1 MISILLTI
9 LKILGLLL
17 LSVLGILLVLIL
29 LVLFVPV
36 RYRIV
41 LHRKETEKAPVTA
54 KVSITWLLHMVSAV
68 FSYPEE
74 AYVKIKLFF
83 ITVFRSD
90 QPPKEKIKKEKKQK
104 EKTQKKSHKTEEGTK
119 NEKINASRQE
129 EKRDVDKENDKEEQ
143 RKTEQEEDKK
153 EQKENSDNTGEDKES
168 KEDFFK
174 KLLSILKNIKY
185 TITKICDKIKHIV
198 NNIRYY
204 IDILKSDTFRM
215 AWSVCSPQVFG
226 LLKSIL
232 PNKIQG
238 KLRIGTGDPASTGQ
252 VLAAYGILYPLL
264 GNHIE
269 IIPDFEQQIVEGDL
283 LIKGKITFFRLVKT
297 AWIVYFNKNL
307 RQLIKLFKREA
318 A

>member
-9 LKILGLLL
+9 LKILGLFLL
-17 LSVLGILLVLIL
+17 AMLGILLLLIV

-36 RYRIV
+36 QYRIT
-41 LHRKETEKAPVTA
+41 LHRKESEEAPVTA
-54 KVSITWLLHMVSAV
+54 KLSVTWLLHVVSAV
-68 FSYPEE
+68 FFYPEE
-74 AYVKIKLFF
+74 AYIKVKLLF

-90 QPPKEKIKKEKKQK
+90 QPPKEKEKKQKEKIQKEEAQK
-104 EKTQKKSHKTEEGTK
+104 EKTQKKSQEPETQPMAEKTS
-119 NEKINASRQE
+119 ASLPE
-129 EKRDVDKENDKEEQ
+129 EKKEADRRKEKDEPG
-143 RKTEQEEDKK
+143 KK
-153 EQKENSDNTGEDKES
+153 
-168 KEDFFK
+168 DFFR

-185 TITKICDKIKHIV
+185 TIIKICDKIKHIV

-232 PNKIQG
+232 PKKFVGNIKM
-238 KLRIGTGDPASTGQ
+238 GTGDPASTGQ
-252 VLAAYGILYPLL
+252 VMAAYGILYPLL

-283 LIKGKITFFRLVKT
+283 LVKGKITLFRLVKT
-297 AWIVYFNKNL
+297 AWIVYFNKDL
-307 RQLIKLFKREA
+307 RHLIKLLKREA

>member
-17 LSVLGILLVLIL
+17 LVVLGILLVFVF
-29 LVLFVPV
+29 LVLFVPI

-41 LHRKETEKAPVTA
+41 LHRKETEETPMTA
-54 KVSITWLLHMVSAV
+54 KVSVTWLLHMVKAF

-74 AYVKIKLFF
+74 AYIKIKLFF

-90 QPPKEKIKKEKKQK
+90 KPSGEKGKKEKKQK
-104 EKTQKKSHKTEEGTK
+104 EKTQKKGRRAEEHKSDDQT
-119 NEKINASRQE
+119 IN
-129 EKRDVDKENDKEEQ
+129 
-143 RKTEQEEDKK
+143 KK
-153 EQKENSDNTGEDKES
+153 EQKETDKEAGKIEQKENPGNTGQNRES
-168 KEDFFK
+168 KKDFFK

-215 AWSVCSPQVFG
+215 AWNKCMPQVFG
-226 LLKSIL
+226 LMKSIL
-232 PNKIQG
+232 PKKLQG
-238 KLRIGTGDPASTGQ
+238 SITIGTEEPASTGQ
-252 VLAAYGILYPLL
+252 ILAAYGILYPLL

-269 IIPDFEQQIVEGDL
+269 IIPDFEHKIVEGDL
-283 LIKGKITFFRLVKT
+283 FIKGKITLFRLVKT
-297 AWIVYFNKNL
+297 A
-307 RQLIKLFKREA
+307 
-318 A
+318 

>member
-9 LKILGLLL
+9 LKILGLFLLAMLGVLL
-17 LSVLGILLVLIL
+17 LLIV

-36 RYRIV
+36 RYRIT
-41 LHRKETEKAPVTA
+41 LHRKESEEAPVKA
-54 KVSITWLLHMVSAV
+54 KLSVTWLLHVVSAV
-68 FSYPEE
+68 FFYPEE
-74 AYVKIKLFF
+74 AYIKIKLLF

-90 QPPKEKIKKEKKQK
+90 QPPKEKEKKQKEKIQKEKIQKEEAQK
-104 EKTQKKSHKTEEGTK
+104 EKTQKK
-119 NEKINASRQE
+119 RQE
-129 EKRDVDKENDKEEQ
+129 PERQPMAEKTSASLPEE
-143 RKTEQEEDKK
+143 KK
-153 EQKENSDNTGEDKES
+153 EADRRKEKDEPGK
-168 KEDFFK
+168 KDFFR

-185 TITKICDKIKHIV
+185 TIIKICDKIKHIV

-232 PNKIQG
+232 PKKFVGNIKM
-238 KLRIGTGDPASTGQ
+238 GTGDPASTGQ
-252 VLAAYGILYPLL
+252 VMAAYGILYPLL

-283 LIKGKITFFRLVKT
+283 LVKGKITLFRLVKT
-297 AWIVYFNKNL
+297 AWIVYFNKDL
-307 RQLIKLFKREA
+307 RHLIKLLKREA

>member
-41 LHRKETEKAPVTA
+41 LHRKETEKAPVAA

-90 QPPKEKIKKEKKQK
+90 QPSKEKIKKEKKQK
-104 EKTQKKSHKTEEGTK
+104 DKTQKKSHKTEEGTK
-119 NEKINASRQE
+119 NEKINAFRQE

-143 RKTEQEEDKK
+143 RKIEQEEDKK
-153 EQKENSDNTGEDKES
+153 EQKKISDNKGEDKES
-168 KEDFFK
+168 KKDFFK
-174 KLLSILKNIKY
+174 KLLSILKNIK
-185 TITKICDKIKHIV
+185 
-198 NNIRYY
+198 
-204 IDILKSDTFRM
+204 
-215 AWSVCSPQVFG
+215 
-226 LLKSIL
+226 
-232 PNKIQG
+232 
-238 KLRIGTGDPASTGQ
+238 IGRAH
-252 VLAAYGILYPLL
+252 V
-264 GNHIE
+264 
-269 IIPDFEQQIVEGDL
+269 
-283 LIKGKITFFRLVKT
+283 
-297 AWIVYFNKNL
+297 
-307 RQLIKLFKREA
+307 
-318 A
+318 

>member
-9 LKILGLLL
+9 LKILGLFLL
-17 LSVLGILLVLIL
+17 AMLGILLLLIV

-36 RYRIV
+36 RYRIT
-41 LHRKETEKAPVTA
+41 LHRKESEEAPVTA
-54 KVSITWLLHMVSAV
+54 KLSVTWLLHVVSAV
-68 FSYPEE
+68 FFYPEE
-74 AYVKIKLFF
+74 AYIKVKLLF

-90 QPPKEKIKKEKKQK
+90 QPPKEKEKKQKEKIQK
-104 EKTQKKSHKTEEGTK
+104 EKTQKKSQEPETQPMAEKTS
-119 NEKINASRQE
+119 ASLPE
-129 EKRDVDKENDKEEQ
+129 EKKEADRRKEKDEPG
-143 RKTEQEEDKK
+143 KK
-153 EQKENSDNTGEDKES
+153 
-168 KEDFFK
+168 DFFR

-185 TITKICDKIKHIV
+185 TIIKICDKIKHIV

-232 PNKIQG
+232 PKKFAGNIK
-238 KLRIGTGDPASTGQ
+238 IGTGDPASTGQ
-252 VLAAYGILYPLL
+252 VMAAYGILYPLL

-283 LIKGKITFFRLVKT
+283 LIKGKITLFRLVKT
-297 AWIVYFNKNL
+297 AWIVYFNKDL
-307 RQLIKLFKREA
+307 RHLIKLLKREA